1 MKKALIFACLLVC
14 TAAMSVSAAWD
25 EEKGKTAIESLGGK
39 LQWGEGKFAKN
50 VVSVDLSKT
59 AVTDGDMRNLLNFKQ
74 LQHLDVRG
82 TKVGDGGTQYIGFL
96 KNLRTLNMFKT
107 DLGDAGLERLKNL
120 KDLETLLIGGT
131 KVTDEGLK
139 SVEKLS
145 KLRKV
150 SVFNT
155 GVSDAGLKSFE
166 KLNFLEVLLIGQSRI
181 TEESA
186 KKALPKVRFSE
197 QT

>member
-14 TAAMSVSAAWD
+14 TAAMTASAAWD
-25 EEKGKTAIESLGGK
+25 EEKGKTAIEGFGGK
-39 LQWGEGKFAKN
+39 LTWGEGKFAKN
-50 VVSVDLSKT
+50 VIAVDLSES
-59 AVTDGDMRNLLNFKQ
+59 AVTDGDLRHLLNFRQ
-74 LQHLDVRG
+74 LQNLDLRG

-155 GVSDAGLKSFE
+155 GVSDAGLRSFE
-166 KLNFLEVLLIGQSRI
+166 KLNALEILLIGQSRI
-181 TEESA
+181 TEEGA
-186 KKALPKVRFSE
+186 KKALPKVKFSE